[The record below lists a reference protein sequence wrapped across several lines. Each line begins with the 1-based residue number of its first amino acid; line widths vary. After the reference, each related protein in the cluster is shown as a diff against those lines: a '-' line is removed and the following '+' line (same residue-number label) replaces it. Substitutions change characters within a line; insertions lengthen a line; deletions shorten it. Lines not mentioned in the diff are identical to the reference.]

1 MEKQSQPINWSLRK
15 AEKRW
20 ETFVIF
26 THLPCVNNPHIERL
40 GDIQKDSR
48 RQTGCVDALRR
59 KKNEK
64 TTSPRRKLIVT
75 SAPVWRKASISNTHK
90 VNG

>member
-20 ETFVIF
+20 ETFAIF

-59 KKNEK
+59 KKM
-64 TTSPRRKLIVT
+64 RRQQAQDG
-75 SAPVWRKASISNTHK
+75 S
-90 VNG
+90 